1 MSNASS
7 TAPRADA
14 APSGVTRAL
23 AQHASNLSYD
33 ALPPRLVERIKQIV
47 LDTLGVSIG
56 ASTLAEEAKIVVD
69 YVSELGGRPESR
81 ILGFGGRAP
90 AAWAVFA
97 NGSLGHMLDYDDV
110 GGGGHVGIAT
120 VPVAFALAEKRG
132 RVSGRELITAIA
144 AGTDIQVRLN
154 QAIDIPDWTMTEGWF
169 ATQLFGFISGTA
181 TAARLL
187 GLDREQTEN
196 AFGVAYTQLSGSR
209 QMAVGAAT
217 HLRSMQ
223 AGFSGQGAVLSAELA
238 KRGIVG
244 SREIIEGR
252 YGFFRNYVRTGKP
265 EWNAIMGELGARFPL
280 LDVHGFKVWPAC
292 GYTRPTNAATLALK
306 REHGIR
312 PEDVDAI
319 TIVGGTGATQLLS
332 EPLELKRR
340 PKLSI
345 DGKYSI
351 PFTTA
356 VMMVKGN
363 VTLRDYTDEGLRD
376 ARVLAM
382 ADRVS
387 YRPEPGTV
395 IAAGGSSSV
404 SRPTV
409 EIRLKDGRSYSHKP
423 EGVPGDPQH
432 PVTREMLEAKFRD
445 CVSFAA
451 KPLQE
456 ADVDRAI
463 ALIRNLENVPDV
475 TEIMQLLTPIES

>member
-1 MSNASS
+1 MSHA
-7 TAPRADA
+7 TAAPAPRADA
-14 APSGVTRAL
+14 APAGVTTAL
-23 AQHASNLSYD
+23 AQHASNLAYE
-33 ALPPRLVERIKQIV
+33 ALPARLVERIKDIV

-69 YVSELGGRPESR
+69 YVNALGGKPESR

-120 VPVAFALAEKRG
+120 VPVAFALAESKG
-132 RVSGRELITAIA
+132 RVSGRELIAAIA
-144 AGTDIQVRLN
+144 AGTDLQVRLN
-154 QAIDIPDWTMTEGWF
+154 RAIDIPDWTMTEGWF
-169 ATQLFGFISGTA
+169 ATQLFGFVSGTA

-187 GLDREQTEN
+187 GLTVEETEN
-196 AFGVAYTQLSGSR
+196 AFGIAYTQLSGSR

-223 AGFSGQGAVLSAELA
+223 AGFSGQGAVLSAQLA

-252 YGFFRNYVRTGKP
+252 YGLFKNYVRTQTP
-265 EWNAIMGELGARFPL
+265 DWSSIIGELGTRFPL

-292 GYTRPTNAATLALK
+292 GYTRPTNTATLALK
-306 REHGIR
+306 REHEIR
-312 PEDVDAI
+312 PEEVESI
-319 TIVGGTGATQLLS
+319 TVVGGTGATQLLS

-387 YRPEPGTV
+387 YRPEPGAV
-395 IAAGGSSSV
+395 IAAGGSSGV

-409 EIRLKDGRSYSHKP
+409 EIRLKDGRAYSHRP
-423 EGVPGDPQH
+423 EGVPGDAQH
-432 PVTREMLEAKFRD
+432 PVTPEMLEAKFRD

-451 KPLQE
+451 QPLAE
-456 ADVDRAI
+456 ADVNRAI
-463 ALIRNLENVPDV
+463 ALIRDLENIPDV
-475 TEIMQLLTPIES
+475 TEIMQLLTPRE